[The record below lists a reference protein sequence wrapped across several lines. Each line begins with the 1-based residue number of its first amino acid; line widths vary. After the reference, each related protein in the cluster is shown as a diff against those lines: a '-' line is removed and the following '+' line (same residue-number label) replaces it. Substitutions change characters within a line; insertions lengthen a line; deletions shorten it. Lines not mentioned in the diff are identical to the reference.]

1 MDYTKTNWKDHIV
14 DVDTEEVIQ
23 HGTPQ
28 SARNFNNMEDGIS
41 KVTKQSKENK
51 SNITSM
57 AVEVAT
63 LKNASLINMT
73 NNVFFENL
81 ENLDNLVV
89 TSGVYDEDGK
99 RLYV

>member
-1 MDYTKTNWKDHIV
+1 MMKYIKTKWKDHIV
-14 DVDTEEVIQ
+14 DVDTGEVIQ

-28 SARNFNNMEDGIS
+28 SARNFNIIEDGVYN
-41 KVTKQSKENK
+41 VTTQAKENK

-73 NNVFFENL
+73 NNVFL
-81 ENLDNLVV
+81 R
-89 TSGVYDEDGK
+89 T
-99 RLYV
+99 